1 MEKLALVCFIKQV
14 VKVTIP
20 TALSTLK
27 YYDVGFHHQLVFL
40 VCAVT
45 VCVWFDLLD
54 F

>member
-14 VKVTIP
+14 VGVIVP

-27 YYDVGFHHQLVFL
+27 YYDFVFHHQLVFL
-40 VCAVT
+40 VWDVT
-45 VCVWFDLLD
+45 VCVWFDILD